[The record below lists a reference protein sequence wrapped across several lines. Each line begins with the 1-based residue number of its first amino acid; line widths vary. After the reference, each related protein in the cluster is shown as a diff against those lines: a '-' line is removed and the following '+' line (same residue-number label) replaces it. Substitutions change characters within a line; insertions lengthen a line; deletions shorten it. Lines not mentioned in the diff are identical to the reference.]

1 MDIYSDQE
9 LFSEIRE
16 WCKNNPLDVSTL
28 GLTPN
33 AKELHPLY
41 GTKHTEE
48 TRKLMSASHSGE
60 KNHMYGIRG
69 KDNPNYGRKRDDLVA
84 INKSRAGRIVEET
97 TKQKLREQRIG
108 ESNPMHGRKHTEE
121 SKKKMARFGKDNPS
135 YGREVS
141 EETRQ
146 KLRDASARRKANM
159 IAQCEKMLQT

>member
-1 MDIYSDQE
+1 MNIYSDQE

-16 WCKNNPLDVSTL
+16 WCKQNPLNILEL
-28 GLTPN
+28 GITPY

-48 TRKLMSASHSGE
+48 TRKLMSESHSGE
-60 KNHMYGIRG
+60 KNHMYGIKG

-84 INKSRAGRIVEET
+84 INKSRAGRIVAES
-97 TKQKLREQRIG
+97 TKEKLREQRTG

-121 SKKKMARFGKDNPS
+121 SKKKMARYGKDNPS
-135 YGREVS
+135 YGRKVS

-146 KLRDASARRKANM
+146 KLRDAAAKRKA
-159 IAQCEKMLQT
+159 KFHHPK

>member
-1 MDIYSDQE
+1 MNIYSDHE

-16 WCKNNPLDVSTL
+16 WCKNNPLDISKL
-28 GLTPN
+28 DITPN

-41 GTKHTEE
+41 GIKHTEE
-48 TRKLMSASHSGE
+48 TRELMSLSHSGE

-84 INKSRAGRIVEET
+84 INKSRSGRIVEES
-97 TKQKLREQRIG
+97 TKQKLREQRTG
-108 ESNPMHGRKHTEE
+108 ENNPMHGRKHSED

-135 YGREVS
+135 YGRVVS

-146 KLRDASARRKANM
+146 KLRDAAAKRKATK
-159 IAQCEKMLQT
+159 ISPYDKL